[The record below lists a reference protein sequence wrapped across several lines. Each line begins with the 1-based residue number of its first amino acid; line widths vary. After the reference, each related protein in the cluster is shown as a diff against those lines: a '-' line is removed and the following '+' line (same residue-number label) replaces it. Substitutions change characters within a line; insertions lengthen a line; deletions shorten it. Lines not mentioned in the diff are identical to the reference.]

1 MLKELH
7 YITVHLQQPPS
18 WSSSILRL
26 SMLLLPEPLPPGCE
40 DMSLLYLLISRT
52 MSKKALSTL
61 TRVLADVSMN
71 LQPKPRASAAPS
83 V

>member
-1 MLKELH
+1 
-7 YITVHLQQPPS
+7 
-18 WSSSILRL
+18 
-26 SMLLLPEPLPPGCE
+26 MLLLPEPLPPGCE
-40 DMSLLYLLISRT
+40 DMSLLYLRISRT

-71 LQPKPRASAAPS
+71 LHPNPRASAAPS